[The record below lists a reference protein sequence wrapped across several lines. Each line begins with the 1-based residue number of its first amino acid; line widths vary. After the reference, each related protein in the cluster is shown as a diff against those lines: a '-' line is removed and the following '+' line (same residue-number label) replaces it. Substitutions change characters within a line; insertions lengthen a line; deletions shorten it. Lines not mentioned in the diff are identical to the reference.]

1 MVMPN
6 PQHEQV
12 IRISAEVVGRFPLF
26 LSNVDNNTKYL
37 VDHEL
42 AVECLGLYRNDG
54 VAIFGEW
61 HGTEDNKPE
70 IPVEDIKACEKAF
83 LVMSTTAQE
92 ARQSGCS
99 KVVVCLRMSVGAFA
113 PTERVFFSTT
123 SHVGFYNPVV

>member
-1 MVMPN
+1 MPN

-12 IRISAEVVGRFPLF
+12 VRISSEVAGQFPLWLF
-26 LSNVDNNTKYL
+26 GVDNNTKYL

-42 AVECLGLYRNDG
+42 PVECLGLYKNDG

-70 IPVEDIKACEKAF
+70 VPAEDIKMCDKAF

-99 KVVVCLRMSVGAFA
+99 KTVVCLRMSVGAFPA
-113 PTERVFFSTT
+113 TERVFFSTT
-123 SHVGFYNPVV
+123 NHVGFYNPVV

>member
-1 MVMPN
+1 MTMPN

-12 IRISAEVVGRFPLF
+12 VRILAEVAGRFPLW
-26 LSNVDNNTKYL
+26 LSGVDNKTRYL

-42 AVECLGLYRNDG
+42 TVECLGLYKNDG

-61 HGTEDNKPE
+61 QGSEDNKPE
-70 IPVEDIKACEKAF
+70 IPIEDIKACDKAF
-83 LVMSTTAQE
+83 LVMSTTTQE

-99 KVVVCLRMSVGAFA
+99 RAVVCLRMSVGAFP

-123 SHVGFYNPVV
+123 SHVGFYNPIV